1 SSVCEV
7 NPLGVLPRSRKRD
20 DQRQMPCRSI
30 SQDHYLPVKQLE
42 FSCCEIV
49 PRQNRIGYSE
59 QNETINDRADALK
72 HEYASRFS
80 KAFPRTPSRSVVVA
94 RTLTKCGQSL
104 IGT

>member
-1 SSVCEV
+1 LAYYRD
-7 NPLGVLPRSRKRD
+7 LGKVTTKGK
-20 DQRQMPCRSI
+20 CHGRSI

-94 RTLTKCGQSL
+94 RTLTECGQSL